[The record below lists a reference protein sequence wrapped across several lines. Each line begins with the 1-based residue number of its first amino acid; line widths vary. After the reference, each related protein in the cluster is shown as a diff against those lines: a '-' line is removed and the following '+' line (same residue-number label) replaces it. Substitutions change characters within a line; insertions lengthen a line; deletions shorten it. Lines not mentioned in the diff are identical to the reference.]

1 MTTGN
6 RSTPGGGG
14 VEDGRVV
21 VAVAVAIDNS
31 NRSRYALRWAL
42 ENNVVVDGRRLVLV
56 HVIREPNSGVGYA
69 SSKPI
74 DTPDRSVM
82 ELFLPFRC
90 YCTRKQV
97 QCEVVVLQNLDVAR
111 ALISYVSN
119 YAVNTLI
126 LGTSSK
132 KNIGRYFKSNVS
144 SNVIKGAPDFCNVYL
159 ISRGKVSSARHATHP
174 TPYISASHRQLFA
187 PLRLDDATEAIMSTE
202 DMHNTKYDEL
212 TVQNDCSSF
221 SSSEESSDFFVSDNE
236 KASEL
241 ICQAKK
247 SECDQNITELSAA
260 ISDNRGPCSQNSSSI
275 VPDHRRRSVS
285 SLLVEIENN
294 KNALET
300 KNGNESGSTVRGR
313 RRRNKA
319 KAVEACDAAH
329 KSAQDAAL
337 SMVKQAEPGKVVG
350 DAVAKIYRIIVYQA
364 IFNVMVV
371 FCFIGW
377 QVWN

>member
-1 MTTGN
+1 
-6 RSTPGGGG
+6 
-14 VEDGRVV
+14 
-21 VAVAVAIDNS
+21 
-31 NRSRYALRWAL
+31 
-42 ENNVVVDGRRLVLV
+42 
-56 HVIREPNSGVGYA
+56 
-69 SSKPI
+69 
-74 DTPDRSVM
+74 M

-144 SNVIKGAPDFCNVYL
+144 SNVVKGVPDFCNVYL

-174 TPYISASHRQLFA
+174 TPYNSASHRQLSA
-187 PLRLDDATEAIMSTE
+187 PLRLDDATEAMMSTE

-241 ICQAKK
+241 ICLAKK
-247 SECDQNITELSAA
+247 SECDWNITELSAA
-260 ISDNRGPCSQNSSSI
+260 ISDNRGPCSQNSSPI
-275 VPDHRRRSVS
+275 VPDRRRKSVS
-285 SLLVEIENN
+285 SPLVGGVDLKNKQVKGNRKEAIDIDAACKASYARRQLSLQEIEDN
-294 KNALET
+294 KSALET
-300 KNGNESGSTVRGR
+300 NNGNESVSTVRGR

-350 DAVAKIYRIIVYQA
+350 DVVAKIYRIIVCQA

-371 FCFIGW
+371 FCFVGW